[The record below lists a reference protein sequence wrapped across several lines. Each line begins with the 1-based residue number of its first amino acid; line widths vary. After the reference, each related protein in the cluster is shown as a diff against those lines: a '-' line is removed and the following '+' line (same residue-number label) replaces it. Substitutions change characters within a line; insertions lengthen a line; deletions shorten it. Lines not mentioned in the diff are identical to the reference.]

1 MDTVQIKE
9 VIKLASDGLKLG
21 LQIGKDKAV
30 GVQDLPMVLQIVQDL
45 PAAISGIDQVPAEL
59 SDLDPMEAA
68 DLVAFTMNELAL
80 DEGKAKAVVQASL
93 SLLVAAAG
101 LVKALA

>member
-1 MDTVQIKE
+1 MDTAQTKE
-9 VIKLASDGLKLG
+9 VIKLLADGVKLG
-21 LQIGKDKAV
+21 LKRDIP
-30 GVQDLPMVLQIVQDL
+30 GVVQIVEDL
-45 PAAISGIDQVPAEL
+45 PAAIAGIDQVPAEL

-68 DLVAFTMNELAL
+68 DLVSFTMTELAL
-80 DEGKAKAVVQASL
+80 EEGKAKEVVQASL